1 MLPWVREKLFGSR
14 QKIINILNRRC
25 ESETRRDVPTNEDMF
40 VSDSNLFTNDLV
52 KLKVVNLEGYVW
64 DVDAPQDFTMDK
76 LKTMALCHFYNPLES
91 VKVTP
96 NFRLVLVSE
105 RRSLGNDNTVF
116 QEGLKSCDE
125 LLLVECRRPLAK
137 EPSNDESL
145 RGPTDEEIKAA
156 TQHVEPK
163 NISKQHPPLE
173 CTADSEIRKI
183 LISLVEASA
192 RILTP
197 SPNADEVFAVIRERL
212 ESKSSGKTEPDILS
226 VKQLVDM
233 GFSEQ
238 QASEA
243 LRRNR
248 MNQTEALDWLL
259 EQQSDSAS
267 PRSEPPASST
277 VVASSSKYR
286 HELVKQLSHTE
297 SKQQCVS
304 KTVASLLESFR
315 AFKRSDFKPNEK
327 ALKNLVEMGFSEQD
341 VKDALHITGN
351 NQSSATISDSMATVT
366 GHIGGDKELMLFKKK
381 RAAIRASFT
390 KIVKTTTDLFS
401 VDSEKDLVT
410 IETNHQLLQGKS
422 SELSNPDEKILNSLF
437 ESDASENELSV

>member
-64 DVDAPQDFTMDK
+64 DVDAAQDFTMDK
-76 LKTMALCHFYNPLES
+76 LKTMALCHFYNPIES

-105 RRSLGNDNTVF
+105 RRPLGNDNTVF

-137 EPSNDESL
+137 EPSNDDSL

-243 LRRNR
+243 LRRNSR
-248 MNQTEALDWLL
+248 PLVSFLRTCTGRATHPLYCLD
-259 EQQSDSAS
+259 
-267 PRSEPPASST
+267 RST
-277 VVASSSKYR
+277 VHV
-286 HELVKQLSHTE
+286 L
-297 SKQQCVS
+297 
-304 KTVASLLESFR
+304 
-315 AFKRSDFKPNEK
+315 
-327 ALKNLVEMGFSEQD
+327 
-341 VKDALHITGN
+341 
-351 NQSSATISDSMATVT
+351 
-366 GHIGGDKELMLFKKK
+366 
-381 RAAIRASFT
+381 
-390 KIVKTTTDLFS
+390 
-401 VDSEKDLVT
+401 
-410 IETNHQLLQGKS
+410 
-422 SELSNPDEKILNSLF
+422 
-437 ESDASENELSV
+437 

>member
-1 MLPWVREKLFGSR
+1 MNFGASKRWGPQLWPCWPALWAGPDHRCSENTTEKLH
-14 QKIINILNRRC
+14 IIVTILVRRI
-25 ESETRRDVPTNEDMF
+25 T
-40 VSDSNLFTNDLV
+40 
-52 KLKVVNLEGYVW
+52 
-64 DVDAPQDFTMDK
+64 
-76 LKTMALCHFYNPLES
+76 
-91 VKVTP
+91 
-96 NFRLVLVSE
+96 
-105 RRSLGNDNTVF
+105 
-116 QEGLKSCDE
+116 DE

-351 NQSSATISDSMATVT
+351 NQSSATISDSMATLT
-366 GHIGGDKELMLFKKK
+366 GRIGGDKELMLFKKK

-422 SELSNPDEKILNSLF
+422 SELSNLDEQILNSLF
-437 ESDASENELSV
+437 ESEGQLQSPMDFLWKEVNKKSTSVLRDKDNLKKDLPESTRVPVKNTLANNSCSEVLLQTLTVRLKGKREKELGM